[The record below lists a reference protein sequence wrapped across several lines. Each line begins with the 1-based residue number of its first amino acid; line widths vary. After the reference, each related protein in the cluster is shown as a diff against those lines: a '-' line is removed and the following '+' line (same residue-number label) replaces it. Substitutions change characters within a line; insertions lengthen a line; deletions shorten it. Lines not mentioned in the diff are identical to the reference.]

1 MNSKQD
7 TPSEKVAQDEIK
19 QIQPKMSFFKKLVI
33 VFVVYMAYTQIHP
46 YFKEKNRELDHFKS
60 DLKEDET
67 FDLTFVLH
75 DLNLR
80 TSDTVHRQRQ
90 VNYKTQQNAAN
101 FTLNLSRADLAAN
114 PNRYKLETHIV
125 YNSQKLGHAKVI
137 GCYSSISKE
146 MEAKIKTDEYY
157 SSIEKDQLG
166 KMEPHIYSKLYVQLV
181 HDPNVYDF
189 TEDEIIN
196 HLYQQKPTKRTKP
209 EGQFDYFYP
218 SVDCNNYWTLRRD
231 KIPLSQFKDNST
243 VPIYVEFDI
252 PSVQKYL
259 WSFKFYIAENT
270 NMPYL
275 NDIKMFEEFKMI
287 LSDNGF
293 YYLVVLF
300 SVNFLH
306 SLFSVLSM
314 KNNISFFRGLKS
326 TKGISMRKH
335 YTDILF
341 QSIIILYLIE
351 NETSVIVV
359 GLSILETLL
368 SVWIVLRMTKLEKRP
383 DHRFPYY
390 QFQKSAESTE
400 DETEKFDQEATSL
413 LSKIFFPILGI
424 YYVYSFATT
433 EKIEYYSFILK
444 NLVAFI
450 HAVGFINMT
459 PQVYIN
465 YRLKSVDFMPW
476 KGMIYQFLNTIV
488 DDLFAFAVKMPTLQR
503 ISVFRDDLIF
513 VIYLYQKW
521 IYRKNVRK
529 EKEE

>member
-1 MNSKQD
+1 ME
-7 TPSEKVAQDEIK
+7 SEKKQAGGKTPKEEIK
-19 QIQPKMSFFKKLVI
+19 EPQPKMSFFKKLVI
-33 VFVVYMAYTQIHP
+33 VFVVYMAFTQIQP
-46 YFKEKNRELDHFKS
+46 YFKEKNQELDHFQN
-60 DLKEDET
+60 DLKDNEH
-67 FDLTFVLH
+67 FHLTFVLH
-75 DLNLR
+75 DLQ
-80 TSDTVHRQRQ
+80 QRSSEN
-90 VNYKTQQNAAN
+90 VYKVPHMNYKSQIDAAN
-101 FTLNLSRADLAAN
+101 FTLNIPKENLIKN

-137 GCYSSISKE
+137 GCYSSMVKE
-146 MEAKIKTDEYY
+146 METKMKTDEFYN
-157 SSIEKDQLG
+157 SVEKDQLG
-166 KMEPHIYSKLYVQLV
+166 KIEPHIYSKLYVQLV
-181 HDPNVYDF
+181 HDTNTYDF
-189 TEDEIIN
+189 TEDELVN
-196 HLYQQKPTKRTKP
+196 HLYQQRPVKRTKP
-209 EGQFDYFYP
+209 ENQFEYFFP

-231 KIPLSQFKDNST
+231 KVPLSHYNDTS
-243 VPIYVEFDI
+243 VIPIFVEFDM
-252 PSVQKYL
+252 PSIQKYL

-306 SLFSVLSM
+306 SLFSILSM

-341 QSIIILYLIE
+341 QSVIILYLID
-351 NETSVIVV
+351 NETSVIVI

-368 SVWIVLRMTKLEKRP
+368 SIWIVIKMTKLEKRP
-383 DHRFPYY
+383 DGKFPYY
-390 QFQKSAESTE
+390 QFEKSKETIE
-400 DETEKFDQEATSL
+400 DETEKYDREATSF
-413 LSKIFFPILGI
+413 LSKIFFPILGV
-424 YYVYSFATT
+424 YYVYSFVTT
-433 EKIEYYSFILK
+433 ENIQYYPFILK

-465 YRLKSVDFMPW
+465 YKLKSVDFMPW

-503 ISVFRDDLIF
+503 ISVFRDDIIF

-521 IYRKNVRK
+521 IYRKNIRK